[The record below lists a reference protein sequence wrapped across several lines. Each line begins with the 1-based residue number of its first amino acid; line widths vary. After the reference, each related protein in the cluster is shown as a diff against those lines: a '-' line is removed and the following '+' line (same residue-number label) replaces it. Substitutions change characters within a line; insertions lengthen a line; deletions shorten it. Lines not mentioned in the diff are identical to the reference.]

1 MDLESFSEKDLESLT
16 ADQRERVKEYQMIHN
31 RLRILKSQMAEIQE
45 ETHELIETL
54 QTLRLKD
61 NKDTNNG

>member
-1 MDLESFSEKDLESLT
+1 MDIESFSEKDLESLT
-16 ADQRERVKEYQMIHN
+16 ADQREKVKEYQMIHN

-54 QTLRLKD
+54 QKLRLKD
-61 NKDTNNG
+61 NKNTNNG